1 MVYEFEHMFLVFKQH
16 YTYFYTLFHSYIF
29 SKKIKKYCLN
39 TRTKQVIIELVDNG
53 RGGGIKHTKR
63 YIIIIF
69 IIIGLLLEF

>member
-1 MVYEFEHMFLVFKQH
+1 MFLVFKQH

-63 YIIIIF
+63 YIIIF
-69 IIIGLLLEF
+69 LLSLGYYLNFK